1 MDLTEKNKDLI
12 RLHRWL
18 SLRPI
23 PHEASMAA
31 RNLGVNTPIN
41 TQWDLRVYANDEPFF
56 WGSTLTHIAMGKVA
70 IPEEGTFFLFNFL
83 GRFETKK
90 EALLFARDIARW
102 AEDDGHPFE
111 SVWIEPHWEE
121 AKWKKKSHLLI
132 KPTKRGNTA
141 PLHKEQ

>member
-1 MDLTEKNKDLI
+1 MDLTEEHKDLI

-18 SLRPI
+18 SLKPV
-23 PHEASMAA
+23 PHEA
-31 RNLGVNTPIN
+31 RKLGVDTPINN
-41 TQWDLRVYANDEPFF
+41 TQWDLRVYAKDEPFF
-56 WGSTLTHIAMGKVA
+56 FSH
-70 IPEEGTFFLFNFL
+70 L

-90 EALLFARDIARW
+90 DALLFARDIARW

-111 SVWIEPHWEE
+111 SVWIEPHWKE
-121 AKWKKKSHLLI
+121 AQKKTHLLI